1 MLKKVLLPLVVFSLM
16 GCSDQQADS
25 VKAETT
31 KDETVAAEN
40 ALQSQDQTT
49 VKSNAQT
56 AVQPVTVSPSA
67 STNVVVGIVATESTE
82 DRASKKDQSMSKALL
97 DAKLVVNDKANITL
111 QYTNNQRYGVPL
123 LFVSGMTADL
133 WLLDPAGHR
142 VWAWSNEMM
151 FTQAL
156 RETVM
161 PAGKTQNVKFTIP
174 ASVAAKITKGY
185 SLKALF
191 AGKATESQTPA
202 MLPVTYQY

>member
-1 MLKKVLLPLVVFSLM
+1 MLKILMFPLLAFSLVA
-16 GCSDQQADS
+16 CSEQQT
-25 VKAETT
+25 ETANVDT
-31 KDETVAAEN
+31 AVEN
-40 ALQSQDQTT
+40 TQESQS
-49 VKSNAQT
+49 
-56 AVQPVTVSPSA
+56 AVQPSAKTPVQPVAASPSA
-67 STNVVVGIVATESTE
+67 STNIVAGGVVDAGSAK
-82 DRASKKDQSMSKALL
+82 DRVPTKEKSMSKGLL
-97 DAKLVVNDKANITL
+97 DAKLLVNDKANVTL

-123 LFVSGMTADL
+123 MFISGMTADL
-133 WLLDPAGHR
+133 WLLDPSGHR

-202 MLPVTYQY
+202 MLPVTYQYTM